1 MVSTRVRYR
10 LHPGDAHQ
18 RVGSVVLDRRTRIRT
33 AVQRAGFV
41 RTVEEIAGYSSRMG
55 AAAVW
60 AGAEYAERFFMGTAD
75 VQQAMRKLVAALDEL
90 EIPYAIVGGM
100 ALNEYGYQ
108 RVTVD
113 VDVLLT
119 QEGLQRFKDHWLGRG
134 YVERFPGSRGLR
146 DAELGVMIDVLVTG
160 DYPGDGKPKPVQF
173 PDPAKV
179 AIRARGLA
187 LVPLAT
193 LIELKLASGMTTIH
207 RAKDIGDVVELIKRA
222 RPQRALG
229 DELDPSVRER
239 YFEIWDALQAPDP
252 MQE

>member
-1 MVSTRVRYR
+1 MVST
-10 LHPGDAHQ
+10 A
-18 RVGSVVLDRRTRIRT
+18 TRIKGPEALSSIVVQGYGT

-90 EIPYAIVGGM
+90 AIPYAIVGGM

-119 QEGLQRFKDHWLGRG
+119 REGLQRFKDTWLGRG
-134 YVERFPGSRGLR
+134 YVEKFPGSRGMR
-146 DAELGVMIDVLVTG
+146 DTELGVTIDVLLTG
-160 DYPGDGKPKPVQF
+160 DYPGDGLPKPVAF
-173 PDPAKV
+173 PDPSTV
-179 AIRARGLA
+179 AIRTGDLSVISLA
-187 LVPLAT
+187 KLV
-193 LIELKLASGMTTIH
+193 ELKLASGISSPQRM
-207 RAKDIGDVVELIKRA
+207 KDLTDVFELIKRA
-222 RPQRALG
+222 KPGRDLAQT
-229 DELDPSVRER
+229 LDPYVRAKYLEL
-239 YFEIWDALQAPDP
+239 WDIAQVPDP
-252 MQE
+252 MEE